1 MLLSLYCS
9 LTSCIELWSRA
20 PVSCYKILQDEHQR
34 YQLHTA
40 FYSFSCNFQFFPP
53 NAGHCKSFTNRIT
66 IPFQILS
73 TYIISKPRSF
83 SFPPHCNTHRFTL
96 LSTPFH
102 ALHSPKCNSACLQFL
117 TAQILHLPKY
127 NSACLQFLTAQIHNS
142 ALAKMQFSLP
152 AIPHCTDSQFCALPK
167 CNSACLQ
174 FLTAQIHNSAHCPR
188 MQVIPLNAV

>member
-1 MLLSLYCS
+1 MSLSLYYS
-9 LTSCIELWSRA
+9 LTSCIQLWSDA
-20 PVSCYKILQDEHQR
+20 PVSCYKILQDGHQR

-53 NAGHCKSFTNRIT
+53 NAGHCKSFTNRIA

-73 TYIISKPRSF
+73 TYIISKPQSF

-102 ALHSPKCNSACLQFL
+102 ALHSPKC
-117 TAQILHLPKY
+117 T
-127 NSACLQFLTAQIHNS
+127 SACLQFLTAQIHNS

-152 AIPHCTDSQFCALPK
+152 AIPHCIDSQFCALPQDAGHPPQ
-167 CNSACLQ
+167 CSIGLC
-174 FLTAQIHNSAHCPR
+174 FT
-188 MQVIPLNAV
+188 